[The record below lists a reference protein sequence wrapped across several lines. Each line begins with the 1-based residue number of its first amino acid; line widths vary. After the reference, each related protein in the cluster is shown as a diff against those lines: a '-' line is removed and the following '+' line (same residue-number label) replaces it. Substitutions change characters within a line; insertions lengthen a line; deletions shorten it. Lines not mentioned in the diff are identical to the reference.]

1 MKPWRLGLVIAA
13 VSGILISAQQSA
25 SVVDEVLRQERA
37 QADATLKND
46 RVAYERLLSD
56 DYSYVHS
63 DGGVTATKAGVM

>member
-37 QADATLKND
+37 QADATLKKD

-56 DYSYVHS
+56 DSSYVHS

>member
-56 DYSYVHS
+56 DYSCVHS